1 VPSKRREFTPDEI
14 QARRF
19 AAYRVVCREC
29 APLWIHKPSAQSIR
43 MATSPGQGSLIFHAM
58 HETVC
63 EHQHPMP
70 WEFERAAALH
80 NVVHGVGYVG
90 RAGNTSPTP
99 NELAEYILTNEAVF
113 VELAE
118 RAVQNA
124 TRLMIRN
131 QVAQEPVVD
140 PRIELKE
147 FVRRIR
153 RADPAPAWLYRES
166 DKWIQRDE
174 SIRQSVGLQ
183 INPAPHLREREEAES
198 RKFSLGSIPRN
209 LANAVQ

>member
-1 VPSKRREFTPDEI
+1 
-14 QARRF
+14 
-19 AAYRVVCREC
+19 
-29 APLWIHKPSAQSIR
+29 

-63 EHQHPMP
+63 EHQHPIP

-80 NVVHGVGYVG
+80 NVVHGVGYDG

-99 NELAEYILTNEAVF
+99 NEL

-131 QVAQEPVVD
+131 QVAQEPAVD

-183 INPAPHLREREEAES
+183 INPAPHQQVAPS
-198 RKFSLGSIPRN
+198 SNRKWVN
-209 LANAVQ
+209 